1 VIPYLLRRV
10 LALAVTVLLAL
21 TMMFF
26 LLHAS
31 PGSPVDSMGA
41 QVAADPEAREA
52 ISEAQ
57 GLDRPLLE
65 QYGDYLGGLVRG
77 DLGTSVYD
85 GSSVAST
92 IAAAAPVS
100 AELGILAIT
109 VTIVPGLAA
118 GVIAARRHGRAAD
131 GAVRVITLL
140 AVSVPSY
147 WLAVLCLI
155 WVGERYPD
163 LLPNAGGFIP
173 FSEDPVANLQ
183 VMILPAVVVGLSGFA
198 IVARSV
204 RTALLDAY
212 GTDEVRFGRASGLPE
227 RDVTRR
233 LALRRAAP
241 PSLAVAGLVVGG
253 LLTGTVLV
261 ENVFQ
266 IPGMGSLMV
275 TAFTRDD
282 YPLALGCALVT
293 AIVLLSVNLVVD
305 VVLHLLDPRT
315 RPAGR
320 WR

>member
-1 VIPYLLRRV
+1 VICYLFRRV
-10 LALAVTVLLAL
+10 VALALTVLLAL
-21 TMMFF
+21 TGMFF

-31 PGSPVDSMGA
+31 PGSPVDSMGV
-41 QVAADPEAREA
+41 QVAADPDTRDA
-52 ISEAQ
+52 IAQ
-57 GLDRPLLE
+57 AHGLDRPLLE
-65 QYGDYLGGLVRG
+65 QYGAYLRGIGRG
-77 DLGTSVYD
+77 DLGSSLYD
-85 GSSVAST
+85 GSPVRTT

-100 AELGILAIT
+100 AELGLLAIAVT
-109 VTIVPGLAA
+109 VVPGLTA
-118 GVIAARRHGRAAD
+118 GIVAARRHGRTAD
-131 GAVRVITLL
+131 GIVRVLSL
-140 AVSVPSY
+140 VAVSVPSY

-155 WVGERYPD
+155 WIGERYPD
-163 LLPNAGGFIP
+163 LLPSAGGFIP
-173 FSEDPVANLQ
+173 LAEDPIANLQ
-183 VMILPAVVVGLSGFA
+183 VMILPAIVVGLSGFA

-212 GTDEVRFGRASGLPE
+212 GTDDVRFGRASGLPE
-227 RDVTRR
+227 RDVTRK

-293 AIVLLSVNLVVD
+293 AVVLLSVNLAVD
-305 VVLHLLDPRT
+305 VALHLLDPRT
-315 RPAGR
+315 RPGGR

>member
-1 VIPYLLRRV
+1 MIRYLVRRL

-41 QVAADPEAREA
+41 AVAADPAAREA
-52 ISEAQ
+52 VTEAQ
-57 GLDRPLLE
+57 GLDRPLLA
-65 QYGDYLGGLVRG
+65 QYGAYLGGLARG
-77 DLGTSVYD
+77 DLGTSIYD
-85 GSSVAST
+85 GSSVTTT

-100 AELGILAIT
+100 AELGLLAIT
-109 VTIVPGLAA
+109 VTLVPGLAA
-118 GVIAARRHGRAAD
+118 GVAAARRHGRAAD
-131 GAVRVITLL
+131 GIVRVITLL
-140 AVSVPSY
+140 AVSIPSY

-155 WVGERYPD
+155 WVGARFPD

-173 FSEDPVANLQ
+173 FTEDPIGNLK
-183 VMILPAVVVGLSGFA
+183 VMILPAFVVGLAGFA

-204 RTALLDAY
+204 RSALLDAY
-212 GTDEVRFGRASGLPE
+212 GADEVRYGRAAGLPE
-227 RDVTRR
+227 RDITRR

-241 PSLAVAGLVVGG
+241 PSLAVLGLVVGG

-266 IPGMGSLMV
+266 LPGLGQLMV

-293 AIVLLSVNLVVD
+293 AVVLLTVNLVVD
-305 VVLHLLDPRT
+305 VALHLLDPRT

-320 WR
+320 WQ

>member
-1 VIPYLLRRV
+1 MIPYLVRRV
-10 LALAVTVLLAL
+10 LALAATVLLAL

-31 PGSPVDSMGA
+31 PGSPVDSMGTA
-41 QVAADPEAREA
+41 VAADPAAREA
-52 ISEAQ
+52 INEAQ

-65 QYGDYLGGLVRG
+65 QYRAYLGGLARG
-77 DLGTSVYD
+77 DLGTSIYD
-85 GSSVAST
+85 GSSVRTT
-92 IAAAAPVS
+92 IAGAAPVS
-100 AELGILAIT
+100 AELGVLAFL
-109 VTIVPGLAA
+109 VTLVPGSAA
-118 GVIAARRHGRAAD
+118 GTIAARRHGRVAD
-131 GAVRVITLL
+131 GVVRVGTLV

-155 WVGERYPD
+155 WVGERFPD

-173 FSEDPVANLQ
+173 FSEDPLANLQ
-183 VMILPAVVVGLSGFA
+183 VMVLPAIVVGLSGFA
-198 IVARSV
+198 IVARSI

-212 GTDEVRFGRASGLPE
+212 GTDEVRFGRAAGLPE
-227 RDVTRR
+227 RTVTRK

-282 YPLALGCALVT
+282 YPLALGCALLT
-293 AIVLLSVNLVVD
+293 AVVLLSVNLAVD

>member
-1 VIPYLLRRV
+1 MIPYLLRRI

-41 QVAADPEAREA
+41 QVAADPAAREA
-52 ISEAQ
+52 ITEAQ

-65 QYGDYLGGLVRG
+65 QYGSYLGDLVRG
-77 DLGTSVYD
+77 DLGTSIYD
-85 GSSVAST
+85 GSSVRTT

-100 AELGILAIT
+100 AELGLLAIT
-109 VTIVPGLAA
+109 VTLVPGLAA
-118 GVIAARRHGRAAD
+118 GIVAARRHGRLAD
-131 GAVRVITLL
+131 GAVRIVTLV

-155 WVGERYPD
+155 WIGERYPD
-163 LLPNAGGFIP
+163 LLPSAGGFIP
-173 FSEDPVANLQ
+173 FSEDPLANLQ

-204 RTALLDAY
+204 RSALLDAH
-212 GTDEVRFGRASGLPE
+212 GTDDVRYGRAAGLPE
-227 RDVTRR
+227 RDVTRK

-266 IPGMGSLMV
+266 IPGMGQLMV

-293 AIVLLSVNLVVD
+293 ALVLLSVNLVVD
-305 VVLHLLDPRT
+305 VVQHLLDPRT